1 MARPQ
6 PGHRELTR
14 SGSPPCE
21 ISHRNYL
28 SFMSNPTE
36 IIVLGAKGRMGQMV
50 LSACAK
56 TLREKPGSLKVIAA
70 VEYKGCP
77 GASGT
82 LTVDGL
88 EVPFTDDLESVVKP
102 GSVLI
107 DFTTLESS
115 LQALEIAERKGAAH
129 VLCTTGFTPEQKARI
144 GAAAQK
150 IPVLFSPNMSI
161 GVNVLFKATEAVA
174 RALGPD
180 FDVEII
186 EAHHNQKK
194 DSPSGTAL
202 GFAEAVARG
211 HAVKLEDKAVY
222 GREGMV
228 GARPRGEIGIH
239 AVRGGDIA
247 GDHTVLFAGDGERIE
262 IRHVAHGRQVFAQGA
277 LRAALFLQGRKPGLY
292 TMADV
297 LSL

>member
-1 MARPQ
+1 
-6 PGHRELTR
+6 
-14 SGSPPCE
+14 
-21 ISHRNYL
+21 
-28 SFMSNPTE
+28 MSNPVE

-56 TLREKPGSLKVIAA
+56 TLREAPGSLKVLAA

-77 GASGT
+77 GAGGT

-88 EVPFTDDLESVVKP
+88 EVPLTDDLGAVLKP
-102 GSVLI
+102 GAVLI
-107 DFTTLESS
+107 DFTTIESS
-115 LQALEIAERKGAAH
+115 LAALDAAAKAGAAH
-129 VLCTTGFTPEQKARI
+129 VLCTTGFSPEQKAAI
-144 GAAAQK
+144 GAAATK
-150 IPVLFSPNMSI
+150 IPVLLSPNMSI
-161 GVNVLFKATEAVA
+161 GVNVLFKAAEDVA
-174 RALGPD
+174 RALGES

-194 DSPSGTAL
+194 DAPSGTAL

-211 HAVKLEDKAVY
+211 LDAKLEERAVY
-222 GREGMV
+222 GRQGLT

-277 LRAALFLQGRKPGLY
+277 LRAATFLAGARPGLY
-292 TMADV
+292 TMKDV
-297 LSL
+297 LGL

>member
-1 MARPQ
+1 
-6 PGHRELTR
+6 
-14 SGSPPCE
+14 
-21 ISHRNYL
+21 
-28 SFMSNPTE
+28 MSNPVE

-56 TLREKPGSLKVIAA
+56 ALRERPGSLKVVAA

-77 GASGT
+77 GATGT
-82 LTVDGL
+82 LAVDGL
-88 EVPFTDDLESVVKP
+88 EVPFTDDLESVLKP
-102 GSVLI
+102 RAVLI
-107 DFTTLESS
+107 DFTTIDSS
-115 LQALEIAERKGAAH
+115 LAALALAEKAGAAH
-129 VLCTTGFTPEQKARI
+129 VLCTTGFDAAQKARI

-161 GVNVLFKATEAVA
+161 GVNVLFKAVEAVA
-174 RALGPD
+174 RALGHD

-211 HAVKLEDKAVY
+211 LDVKLEEKAVY
-222 GREGMV
+222 GREGLV

-247 GDHTVLFAGDGERIE
+247 GDHTVLFAGDGERVE

-277 LRAALFLQGRKPGLY
+277 LRAALFLGARAAAGKPGLY

-297 LSL
+297 LGL

>member
-1 MARPQ
+1 MGAVFF
-6 PGHRELTR
+6 
-14 SGSPPCE
+14 
-21 ISHRNYL
+21 NL
-28 SFMSNPTE
+28 SAMPAPVE

-50 LSACAK
+50 LAACAK
-56 TLREKPGSLKVIAA
+56 ALREKPGSLKVIAA
-70 VEYKGCP
+70 VEYAGCP
-77 GASGT
+77 GAGGT
-82 LTVDGL
+82 LALDGL
-88 EVPFTDDLESVVKP
+88 EVPFTDSLASVLKP
-102 GSVLI
+102 GAVLI
-107 DFTTLESS
+107 DFTTKESS
-115 LQALEIAERKGAAH
+115 LDALAAAERAGAAH
-129 VLCTTGFTPEQKARI
+129 VLCTTGFDAAQKARI
-144 GAAAQK
+144 AAAAQK

-161 GVNVLFKATEAVA
+161 GVNVLFKAAEAVA
-174 RALGPD
+174 KALGAD

-194 DSPSGTAL
+194 DAPSGTAL

-211 HAVKLEDKAVY
+211 LDVSLEEHAVY
-222 GREGMV
+222 GREGMP

-277 LRAALFLQGRKPGLY
+277 LRAALFLHGQKPGLY

-297 LSL
+297 LGLDR